1 MFGRHT
7 WSIRV
12 RMTVIAGM
20 VTAVICAIVAALI
33 LVEVR
38 GSEIDA
44 KRGQA
49 TAAALRVSYEMRRG
63 PVRGDLDAPDGVIVQ
78 VMDKNR
84 TVIAGTPG
92 PTLDG
97 PPIARFLPSQM
108 QVYSTRDVCSSGD
121 LHGCAWVIGFRVYQ
135 PGGDWLVYAAAPT
148 VPWYVSPGLIMALV
162 SISLL
167 VILLACL
174 RAWGTVDQTLAPV
187 DAIRAELAE
196 ITAQQSGRR
205 VTVPESQDE
214 IRRLAEAANATL
226 DRLDSALERQR
237 AFTSDASHDLR
248 SPIAA
253 ARTQIEEALLFPDEV
268 DWPRTARGVLQSL
281 ERLQAIVT
289 DLLQLARLD
298 AAAWKDV
305 ETVDL
310 GALVTI
316 EVARSDRTKQIVP
329 HLQEGVTVRGDR
341 LRLVRLFTNLLDNAE
356 RHADS
361 RVDVT
366 VRRTEG
372 EAVLEVQDDGA
383 GIAEEHRD
391 LVFQR
396 FARLEASKAR
406 DPGGTGLGLP
416 IAREIARLHGGSLTI
431 EDSERGARFVLR
443 LPKNP
448 PDRPDPCS

>member
-1 MFGRHT
+1 
-7 WSIRV
+7 
-12 RMTVIAGM
+12 MTVIAGM
-20 VTAVICAIVAALI
+20 VTAVICAIVATLI

-38 GSEIDA
+38 GSETDT
-44 KRGQA
+44 KRSQA
-49 TAAALRVSYEMRRG
+49 TAAALRISYEMRRG
-63 PVRGDLDAPDGVIVQ
+63 PVRGDLGAPDDVVIQ
-78 VMDKNR
+78 VMDEHR

-92 PTLDG
+92 PSLDG
-97 PPIARFLPSQM
+97 PPIAHFLPSQT
-108 QVYSTRDVCSSGD
+108 QVYATRNVCSAVD
-121 LHGCAWVIGFRVYQ
+121 LPRCAWVIGFRVYQ

-148 VPWYVSPGLIMALV
+148 VPWYVAPGLIMLLV
-162 SISLL
+162 SVSLL

-205 VTVPESQDE
+205 VTVPANHDE

-226 DRLDSALERQR
+226 DRLDGALARQR
-237 AFTSDASHDLR
+237 SFTSDASHDLR

-253 ARTQIEEALLFPDEV
+253 ARTQIEEALLFPDDV

-316 EVARSDRTKQIVP
+316 EMARSDRTKQIVP
-329 HLQEGVTVRGDR
+329 HLQEGVTVCGDR

-356 RHADS
+356 RHAET

-366 VRRTEG
+366 VRRTDG
-372 EAVLEVQDDGA
+372 QAVLEVLDDGA
-383 GIAEEHRD
+383 GVAEEDRD

-396 FARLEASKAR
+396 FARLQASKAR

-431 EDSERGARFVLR
+431 EDSMRGARFVLR
-443 LPKNP
+443 LPRNLPNP
-448 PDRPDPCS
+448 PNHCA

>member
-1 MFGRHT
+1 
-7 WSIRV
+7 
-12 RMTVIAGM
+12 MTAIAGM
-20 VTAVICAIVAALI
+20 VTAVICVIVTALI
-33 LVEVR
+33 LVEVHS
-38 GSEIDA
+38 SETDS

-49 TAAALRVSYEMRRG
+49 TAAALRISYELRRG
-63 PVRGDLDAPDGVIVQ
+63 PVRGDLHAPDGVVVQ
-78 VMDKNR
+78 VMDENR

-92 PTLDG
+92 PSLDG
-97 PPIARFLPSQM
+97 PPIAQFRPSQS
-108 QVYSTRDVCSSGD
+108 QVYSTRDVCSSVD
-121 LHGCAWVIGFRVYQ
+121 LAGCAWVIGFRIYR
-135 PGGDWLVYAAAPT
+135 PAGDWTVYAAAPT
-148 VPWYVSPGLIMALV
+148 VPWYISPALMLLLV
-162 SISLL
+162 SVSLL

-187 DAIRAELAE
+187 DAIRRELAE
-196 ITAQQSGRR
+196 ITALQSGRR
-205 VTVPESQDE
+205 VTVPENRDE

-237 AFTSDASHDLR
+237 SFTSDASHDLR

-253 ARTQIEEALLFPDEV
+253 ARTQIEEALLYPDEV
-268 DWPRTARGVLQSL
+268 DWPSTARAVLQSL

-305 ETVDL
+305 ETIDL

-316 EVARSDRTKQIVP
+316 EVARSDRTKRIVP

-356 RHADS
+356 RHAET

-366 VRRTEG
+366 VRRSDG
-372 EAVLEVQDDGA
+372 EAILEVQDDGA
-383 GIAEEHRD
+383 GIAREQRD
-391 LVFQR
+391 VVFER

-406 DPGGTGLGLP
+406 DPGGTGLGLA
-416 IAREIARLHGGSLTI
+416 IAREIARMHGGTLTV
-431 EDSERGARFVLR
+431 EDSERGARFVLCIPR
-443 LPKNP
+443 NVPEG
-448 PDRPDPCS
+448 PDHEA